1 MTFIEQKKKLYI
13 YKFRKLIIVVCLSSF
28 AIVSLLLW
36 IHFDGSLENLFLN
49 IFGGVLTGAII
60 TGWSIINEFYK
71 RKICEKY
78 NELTTKIKELNIPVF
93 DMDLEEYQE
102 FCLDE
107 YEQDISKFEYITDI
121 YGNFVNKR
129 NEYEQFCTDLRKL
142 INDGSADELALTFE
156 TLIYKVYSELS
167 DYYIDTYWYAPDS
180 EVISLMYS
188 DHNDQEQCYAM
199 DSATLLFK
207 NNDVIL
213 DDTYEL
219 IIQNISN
226 FIVETN
232 NLTKVLETIKKN
244 KLKEIRKFKV

>member
-1 MTFIEQKKKLYI
+1 MTFIEQKKKLYTYMFI
-13 YKFRKLIIVVCLSSF
+13 KVIIVVCLF
-28 AIVSLLLW
+28 LLAILSLLLSD
-36 IHFDGSLENLFLN
+36 HFDGFLENLFLN
-49 IFGGVLTGAII
+49 IFGGVLTGTII

-71 RKICEKY
+71 RKICKKY

-93 DMDLEEYQE
+93 DMNLEEYQE

-107 YEQDISKFEYITDI
+107 YEQDISKFEYITNI

-142 INDGSADELALTFE
+142 INDGSADELAFTFE
-156 TLIYKVYSELS
+156 TLIYKVYGELS
-167 DYYIDTYWYAPDS
+167 AYYIDTYWYAPDS
-180 EVISLMYS
+180 EVYS
-188 DHNDQEQCYAM
+188 DHNDQEQSYAM
-199 DSATLLFK
+199 DSATLLFE

-219 IIQNISN
+219 IIQNISD

-232 NLTKVLETIKKN
+232 NLTKVLEVIKKS
-244 KLKEIRKFKV
+244 KLKEIGKFKIQL

>member
-1 MTFIEQKKKLYI
+1 M
-13 YKFRKLIIVVCLSSF
+13 
-28 AIVSLLLW
+28 
-36 IHFDGSLENLFLN
+36 
-49 IFGGVLTGAII
+49 
-60 TGWSIINEFYK
+60 
-71 RKICEKY
+71 
-78 NELTTKIKELNIPVF
+78 
-93 DMDLEEYQE
+93 
-102 FCLDE
+102 
-107 YEQDISKFEYITDI
+107 
-121 YGNFVNKR
+121 
-129 NEYEQFCTDLRKL
+129 
-142 INDGSADELALTFE
+142 ALTFE

-232 NLTKVLETIKKN
+232 NLTKVLKTIKKN